1 MKRKAERQRLQY
13 FVILGLS
20 ITSTNRLFTCSGPPA
35 SCLYL
40 RGLSLHPGQCSCRPH
55 DTGLGDS
62 DSASN
67 APSLPAYRHCCGV
80 RVLGVSCQSHTCS
93 SFTLPFCCPVD
104 NTNLDNHNTKYSM
117 YRIWISLNHDHLGHT
132 TGSQPPSEFGYIPVL
147 DWVRRMKPSMHL
159 RHHKRLF
166 KYTIRA
172 PTFSGLATWLWKLPL
187 A

>member
-1 MKRKAERQRLQY
+1 MRKVGKCDRSEEESRASAST
-13 FVILGLS
+13 ILCHPRFIHHLNKPT
-20 ITSTNRLFTCSGPPA
+20 IHLLGPPA

-104 NTNLDNHNTKYSM
+104 STNLDNHYTKYLM
-117 YRIWISLNHDHLGHT
+117 YRIWISFNHDHLGHT

-147 DWVRRMKPSMHL
+147 DWVRRMKPSMH
-159 RHHKRLF
+159 
-166 KYTIRA
+166 
-172 PTFSGLATWLWKLPL
+172 
-187 A
+187 